1 MTSIFD
7 GGQIPLRQIPDIPSS
22 VLSQPLSMII
32 SMNSNGEIQEI
43 PFTSDVTHGEEL
55 PGLEIY
61 YHTSSILEEIPFI
74 FIKTTGALPEAG
86 IPHAGTF
93 YVDILFLYIIN
104 VEPTADV
111 SLTINFPNEITI
123 PGKQL
128 DDALIPDNIA
138 RLDDIPNFEAPVQ
151 SVNGKTGAVIL
162 NAADVGALPSTT
174 VIPDALADLTA
185 DSTHRTVTDEEKATW
200 NAKSNFSGNY
210 NDLTNKPTI
219 PSIAGL
225 ATETYVNNAV
235 SGKVDKVSGKGLST
249 NDYTTA
255 EKNKLAGIAEG
266 AEVNQNAF
274 AKVTVGSTTVTADTE
289 SDTLT
294 LVAGSNVTITPDAT
308 NDKITIAATDTVY
321 THPTHTAKSS
331 GLYKVTVDNEGH
343 VSAATAVAKADITA
357 LGIPAQD
364 TTYGAASTS
373 ANGLMTTTM
382 VSKLNGIAAG
392 AEVNQNAFSN
402 IVVGSTTI
410 AADAKT
416 DSLTLVA
423 GSNVTITPD
432 ATNDKITIAATDTT
446 YSAAS
451 QSAAGLMSA
460 DDKKKLDGIAT
471 GANKITVDSALSTT
485 STNPV
490 QNKVVNAAISNLNT
504 LVGDTAVST
513 QISTAIAGLVDSS
526 PDTLNTLNELA
537 AALGDDPNF
546 ATTVATEIGKK
557 VDKTTTINGKALS
570 SNITLSA
577 SDVGVGYAVCNTE
590 AEVKDLVATLSG
602 YTLTNGGIVAVKFA
616 NDVPYAPYL
625 NINNQG
631 AKPVYYHGTWVP
643 KYAIY
648 AGDIATFIYANG
660 VYNLL
665 SIDNHIGI
673 RVTSDEAITTRM
685 AKKENDSYNFGKYSF
700 THGLNT
706 AASGEASHAEG
717 NETNASGNVSHAEG
731 YRTTASGKAS
741 HAEGESTVAQGDFSH
756 AEGGYTAA
764 NSKYSHVEGAYNI
777 RDNSGTTT
785 TRGTYVH
792 IVGNGTANNA
802 RSNAHTLD
810 WDGTAW
816 YAGDVY
822 VGSTSGTNKDAGSK
836 KLATEEYTSNTA
848 NTVLTN
854 ANVYTDAEIAE
865 WVGDKTV
872 AEQIRVAIDSIDV
885 EHPVR
890 SVNTK
895 TGDVVLTANDVGAMS
910 ATDPVGTGSFS
921 MGRKAD
927 TTIGLSSHAEGNQ
940 TTASASYSHA
950 EGNQTTASAS
960 AAHAE
965 GILTTASGYNSH
977 AEGSS
982 TAASGENSHAEG
994 YDTTASGGCSH
1005 AEGSSTEAS
1014 GYNSH
1019 AEGNITIASGN
1030 YSHAE
1035 GRLTEAKGDCSHAEG
1050 INTKAFSDYQ
1060 LVQGRYNI
1068 EDANNTYAHIV
1079 GGGIF
1084 NEERN
1089 GWNSRNINTLDWDGN
1104 AWFSGDV
1111 YVGSTSGKNKD
1122 EGSKKLATEDYV
1134 KEYATVIT
1142 NAEIDAI
1149 CGT

>member
-1 MTSIFD
+1 MAEKTLNTRIQHKHDVEANWKKATTFVPKEGEIIIYDKDANYSYQRIKIGDGTSTVTALPFVTTTVNGKIGDVNITASSIGAADANEVENLKDEVTLASAYAVKTLINGSDYNYLLNRPCYEEITGTSYTIKNDPIVGMTSIFD

-308 NDKITIAATDTVY
+308 NDKITIAATDT
-321 THPTHTAKSS
+321 
-331 GLYKVTVDNEGH
+331 
-343 VSAATAVAKADITA
+343 
-357 LGIPAQD
+357 
-364 TTYGAASTS
+364 
-373 ANGLMTTTM
+373 
-382 VSKLNGIAAG
+382 
-392 AEVNQNAFSN
+392 
-402 IVVGSTTI
+402 
-410 AADAKT
+410 
-416 DSLTLVA
+416 
-423 GSNVTITPD
+423 
-432 ATNDKITIAATDTT
+432 T

-471 GANKITVDSALSTT
+471 GANKITVDSALSTA

-504 LVGDTAVST
+504 LVGDTAVAT

-526 PDTLNTLNELA
+526 PETLNTLNELA

-546 ATTVATEIGKK
+546 ATTMATELGKK
-557 VDKTTTINGKALS
+557 VPNTRTINGKALS
-570 SNITLSA
+570 NDITLSA
-577 SDVGVGYAVCNTE
+577 SDVGAVPTSRTINGKALSTNIILSAADIGVGYAICNTE
-590 AEVKDLVATLSG
+590 AGNNKLVATLPG
-602 YTLTNGGIVAVKFA
+602 YTLTDGGIVAVKFA
-616 NDVPYAPYL
+616 NDVPHAPYL

-631 AKPVYYHGTWVP
+631 EKPVFHNRNWLRAGM
-643 KYAIY
+643 IY
-648 AGDIATFIYANG
+648 SGNIATFIYAEG
-660 VYNLL
+660 QYNLL
-665 SIDNHIGI
+665 SVDNNIGI
-673 RVTSDEAITTRM
+673 RITSNNAIITRNATDEDDNYKFGDNAFAHGYLTKASGYASHAEGQFTT
-685 AKKENDSYNFGKYSF
+685 
-700 THGLNT
+700 
-706 AASGEASHAEG
+706 ASGEASHAEG
-717 NETNASGNVSHAEG
+717 RFTTASGTDSHAEG
-731 YRTTASGKAS
+731 RQTTASGEAS
-741 HAEGESTVAQGDFSH
+741 HAEGWLTIARGAAQHVIGVRNIAD
-756 AEGGYTAA
+756 A
-764 NSKYSHVEGAYNI
+764 NNQYAY
-777 RDNSGTTT
+777 
-785 TRGTYVH
+785 
-792 IVGNGTANNA
+792 IVGNAKFDIDENNRITNISSA
-802 RSNAHTLD
+802 PSNAHTLD
-810 WDGTAW
+810 WQGNAW
-816 YAGDVY
+816 FAGDVY
-822 VGSTSGTNKDAGSK
+822 
-836 KLATEEYTSNTA
+836 
-848 NTVLTN
+848 
-854 ANVYTDAEIAE
+854 I
-865 WVGDKTV
+865 
-872 AEQIRVAIDSIDV
+872 
-885 EHPVR
+885 
-890 SVNTK
+890 
-895 TGDVVLTANDVGAMS
+895 
-910 ATDPVGTGSFS
+910 
-921 MGRKAD
+921 
-927 TTIGLSSHAEGNQ
+927 
-940 TTASASYSHA
+940 
-950 EGNQTTASAS
+950 
-960 AAHAE
+960 
-965 GILTTASGYNSH
+965 
-977 AEGSS
+977 
-982 TAASGENSHAEG
+982 
-994 YDTTASGGCSH
+994 
-1005 AEGSSTEAS
+1005 
-1014 GYNSH
+1014 
-1019 AEGNITIASGN
+1019 
-1030 YSHAE
+1030 
-1035 GRLTEAKGDCSHAEG
+1035 
-1050 INTKAFSDYQ
+1050 
-1060 LVQGRYNI
+1060 
-1068 EDANNTYAHIV
+1068 
-1079 GGGIF
+1079 
-1084 NEERN
+1084 
-1089 GWNSRNINTLDWDGN
+1089 
-1104 AWFSGDV
+1104 
-1111 YVGSTSGKNKD
+1111 GSTSGKNKD
-1122 EGSKKLATEDYV
+1122 EGSKKLATEEYV
-1134 KEYATVIT
+1134 KEYVNITAIT

-1149 CGT
+1149 CGA